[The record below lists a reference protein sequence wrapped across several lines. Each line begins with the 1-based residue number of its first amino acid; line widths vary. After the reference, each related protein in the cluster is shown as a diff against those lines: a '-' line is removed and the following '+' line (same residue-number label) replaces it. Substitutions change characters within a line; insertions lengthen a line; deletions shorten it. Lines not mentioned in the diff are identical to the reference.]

1 MSAQQH
7 YLEQMSVVKACMM
20 ATIQSHRAIINMV
33 HVANK
38 VNAKM
43 EVVHK
48 LKEDAEIAYK
58 IFEEREARRDKAEK
72 AWVEKMATLQTILQ
86 GEELC
91 QLVKKEKSEVITN
104 SQKLEEEFKSERARS
119 EEVVKSLADEKVRA
133 NGKVAQCKASST
145 FEAMQQVM
153 YCDIL
158 DEVVAF
164 IEENRLELDIEF
176 LHEAVRE
183 EYSLTDQS
191 SVPAATEPIDQTS
204 FIDGADLAQGLSYFN
219 SQGCSWYC
227 KFSSSRIPLLGIAGL
242 FVLESSTSA
251 MNEGF
256 YLGFYHASSK
266 RVILLNTSYLVGDA
280 FYSFVRGS
288 EV

>member
-7 YLEQMSVVKACMM
+7 YLEQMSAVKACMM

-33 HVANK
+33 SVANK
-38 VNAKM
+38 VNAEV

-48 LKEDAEIAYK
+48 LKEEAEIAYK
-58 IFEEREARRDKAEK
+58 MFEEREARRDKAEK
-72 AWVEKMATLQTILQ
+72 AWVEEMATLQTSLQ
-86 GEELC
+86 GEERC

-119 EEVVKSLADEKVRA
+119 EEV
-133 NGKVAQCKASST
+133 AQCKASST
-145 FEAMQQVM
+145 FEAMQQVI

-164 IEENRLELDIEF
+164 IEENRLELDIEL

-183 EYSLTDQS
+183 EYSLIDQS

-204 FIDGADLAQGLSYFN
+204 CAPQAD
-219 SQGCSWYC
+219 
-227 KFSSSRIPLLGIAGL
+227 
-242 FVLESSTSA
+242 
-251 MNEGF
+251 
-256 YLGFYHASSK
+256 
-266 RVILLNTSYLVGDA
+266 
-280 FYSFVRGS
+280 
-288 EV
+288 